1 MRRVKIDFR
10 NLEVTKREFA
20 EFWGLSKGRI
30 SQLLKEGI
38 LKAEEN
44 GRLRARENIE
54 ALILWR
60 HRPRRIKS
68 KNLPI
73 GNLEI
78 DLEGVLKEFR
88 EEEKNGK
95 R

>member
-1 MRRVKIDFR
+1 MELIVSKS
-10 NLEVTKREFA
+10 EFA
-20 EFWGLSKGRI
+20 RFWGLSRGRI
-30 SQLLKEGI
+30 SQLLRLGV

-44 GRLRARENIE
+44 GRLRAKENIE

-60 HRPRRIKS
+60 HRPRKIKS
-68 KNLPI
+68 KTSPI

-78 DLEGVLKEFR
+78 DLAALFR
-88 EEEKNGK
+88 EFSEEKKNGK

>member
-60 HRPRRIKS
+60 HRPRRIKT
-68 KNLPI
+68 KNSPI
-73 GNLEI
+73 GDLEI
-78 DLEGVLKEFR
+78 DLLGVLKEFR
-88 EEEKNGK
+88 QGSEKS